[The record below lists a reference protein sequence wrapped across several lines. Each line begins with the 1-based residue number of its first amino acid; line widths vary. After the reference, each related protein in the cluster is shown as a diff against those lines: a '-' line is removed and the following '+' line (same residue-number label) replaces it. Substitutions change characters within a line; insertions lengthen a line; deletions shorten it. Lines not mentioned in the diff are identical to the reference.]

1 MEKAFVP
8 DDEKHVVNFIFFVE
22 VFYLKD
28 IIVEKGVLNMTE
40 KEKMEAGLWYD
51 ANNDQE
57 LIDQRLVCQD
67 LCFEL
72 NQLKPSDEKRN
83 EIIEKILGY
92 FPENLV
98 LLSPFTADYGKNI
111 KLGKNV
117 FVNINNYFM
126 DGASIEIGDHVFI
139 INFKFLYYAKV
150 QNANQQATDDGLSD
164 RNVTSDVHVR
174 TANYSTRCSER
185 PDR

>member
-1 MEKAFVP
+1 
-8 DDEKHVVNFIFFVE
+8 
-22 VFYLKD
+22 
-28 IIVEKGVLNMTE
+28 MTE
-40 KEKMEAGLWYD
+40 KEKMKAGLWYD

-57 LIDQRLVCQD
+57 LIDQRLICQD
-67 LCFEL
+67 LCFAL

-126 DGASIEIGDHVFI
+126 DGATIEIGDNVFI
-139 INFKFLYYAKV
+139 GPADTALTLIFSFPKFSAKYLTLDSNAALAIPITLYPSNTFV
-150 QNANQQATDDGLSD
+150 
-164 RNVTSDVHVR
+164 
-174 TANYSTRCSER
+174 E
-185 PDR
+185 P